1 MTRALILSLLLV
13 SCANAALRPG
23 AGTGPSTPTPTNP
36 VPAPDV
42 PPTSW
47 QPPFGWL
54 LR

>member
-1 MTRALILSLLLV
+1 MTRPLILTLALLLTTQ
-13 SCANAALRPG
+13 AHAALRPG
-23 AGTGPSTPTPTNP
+23 TGPTTPPPTNP